1 MREYP
6 CKDCKDRYLGC
17 HDRCARYQA
26 AKNQNMEERQGIT
39 RKRFE
44 TGAAGFDYTGHD
56 RRMRGKYHGKVL
68 KSPKR

>member
-1 MREYP
+1 MQEYP

-17 HDRCARYQA
+17 HDQCARYQA
-26 AKNQNMEERQGIT
+26 AKNQNLEERQGIT

-44 TGAAGFDYTGHD
+44 IGIAGFDYTGHD
-56 RRMRGKYHGKVL
+56 RRMHGKYHGKVL